1 MLLVKLTLKRLV
13 SRNLEIDKLSEES
26 LICKFQMAHPLE
38 PQMKL
43 SKLAKFNLLMLPQL
57 KNNIKLST
65 TLWLRTTTMLISK
78 APTPKNGKFLQQEPT

>member
-1 MLLVKLTLKRLV
+1 MLNKLV
-13 SRNLEIDKLSEES
+13 SRNLEIDKLLEVY

-43 SKLAKFNLLMLPQL
+43 SKLVKFKLLTLPQL

-78 APTPKNGKFLQQEPT
+78 APTPKNGKLEHQDQT